1 MNENEIKQLEQQLD
15 YEFNNKELL
24 IEAVTHTSRASD
36 RLKSNERL
44 EFFGDAVLDLVICQ
58 ELFEKFPDY
67 DEGDLTK
74 IKSKLVSRKTCSGI
88 AKDLNLVKYLKI
100 GKGLCDSRG
109 LTGSVAAGAYE
120 AIVAAIYLDG
130 GLDQVKKFILM
141 NFEEL
146 IAKVDSQQ
154 HQENFKSLLQQYAQ
168 KNLDSTVI
176 YEVIDEQGPDH
187 NKCFESEVIINS
199 RRFNSAWGINKKASE
214 QMAAKNALIELGV
227 IESQE
232 EDEEDDDA

>member
-1 MNENEIKQLEQQLD
+1 MKENDIEQLERQLC
-15 YEFNNKELL
+15 YEFNDKELL

-74 IKSKLVSRKTCSGI
+74 IKSMLVSRKTCSSI
-88 AKDLNLVKYLKI
+88 AKDLDLVRYLKI

-130 GLDQVKKFILM
+130 GLDQVRKFIFM
-141 NFEEL
+141 SFDAL
-146 IAKVDSQQ
+146 IAKVNSEQ

-168 KNLDSTVI
+168 KNLDSTVS

-187 NKCFESEVIINS
+187 NKCFESEAIINS
-199 RRFNSAWGINKKASE
+199 RRFDSAWGINKKASE
-214 QMAAKNALIELGV
+214 QRAAKKALIELGV
-227 IESQE
+227 IEDQE
-232 EDEEDDDA
+232 EDL